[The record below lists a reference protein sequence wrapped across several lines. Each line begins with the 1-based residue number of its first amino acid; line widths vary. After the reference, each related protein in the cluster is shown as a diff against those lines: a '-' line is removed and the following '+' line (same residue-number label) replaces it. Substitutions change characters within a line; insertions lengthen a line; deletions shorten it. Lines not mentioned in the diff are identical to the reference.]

1 MPDRG
6 KELYA
11 LALETLSKS
20 AKKAEIRQKF
30 ETTSSDGSSDSDSDS
45 ESEKA
50 DDTGPDWP
58 AASHDLRISRIKV
71 FLFEGCFSLMSC
83 DWSAAIIPLT
93 ELVDGDATRNG
104 DTVELLACGSMM
116 LGWALCKLGEVDAG
130 IKYYERAANSY
141 AILRDGVGRA
151 ASLMGMVGMKRG
163 KGQMDVEEIKELLGE
178 CYEIAAGADIPALQV
193 ASLEGLSD
201 LHSAAGDVGVAKDLS
216 KRAVKV
222 RGGMGGGG
230 GLVLENERLLE
241 EIGICPSQV
250 KPTPPDAKSMKKVLK
265 ELHKCKDVKVGHRF
279 KAKGAGKSG
288 PADCLGTL
296 GTIVAKNY
304 NGNGTFDV
312 VYDGGKKEKNVPFKS
327 IQLEEVGEHDVESWR
342 LRGVVSGLWKTLE
355 VSKDDCIA
363 VSEKVHAAGKLTQ
376 AGVTLL
382 KEEVD
387 RLRDMEREKLMEE
400 LGVTAEEVDAAAI
413 EMKPEVGLRCT
424 AQRDGAG
431 EFIPGVVSY
440 LEYYGKW
447 W

>member
-1 MPDRG
+1 M
-6 KELYA
+6 
-11 LALETLSKS
+11 T
-20 AKKAEIRQKF
+20 
-30 ETTSSDGSSDSDSDS
+30 
-45 ESEKA
+45 
-50 DDTGPDWP
+50 
-58 AASHDLRISRIKV
+58 
-71 FLFEGCFSLMSC
+71 
-83 DWSAAIIPLT
+83 
-93 ELVDGDATRNG
+93 
-104 DTVELLACGSMM
+104 
-116 LGWALCKLGEVDAG
+116 
-130 IKYYERAANSY
+130 
-141 AILRDGVGRA
+141 
-151 ASLMGMVGMKRG
+151 
-163 KGQMDVEEIKELLGE
+163 
-178 CYEIAAGADIPALQV
+178 IAAKYGDHEV
-193 ASLEGLSD
+193 VD
-201 LHSAAGDVGVAKDLS
+201 LLKKCGVAIT
-216 KRAVKV
+216 AAAA
-222 RGGMGGGG
+222 
-230 GLVLENERLLE
+230 LVLENERLLE
-241 EIGICPSQV
+241 EIGICPSQLE
-250 KPTPPDAKSMKKVLK
+250 PTPPDAKSMNKVLK

-288 PADCLGTL
+288 PADCL

-342 LRGVVSGLWKTLE
+342 LREVVSGLWKTLE

-387 RLRDMEREKLMEE
+387 RLRDIEREKLMEE
-400 LGVTAEEVDAAAI
+400 LGVTAEELDAAAI